1 MSSFALVFALIV
13 YIKINPLQFII
24 KQTVACTLVAA
35 LLATNLQA
43 QQKKI
48 QVLTVPGSSQYC
60 KIDPTGISVL
70 PSGRFVSPAGNT
82 IRITNDPFGMAVS
95 PDGKKA
101 VTLHNG
107 VFTIIDLVTLHDT
120 RVPGYENKINSP
132 LTHEPLNTS
141 AFTND
146 SVKNNIIPS
155 ALPQGSFL
163 GVAFASDSKTVYL
176 SGGDNGAVI
185 VYDIEKLQRI
195 DSISLNG
202 KVNGI
207 GFDDSFTSDL
217 LLNETNNELLILDRG
232 NFRLVRYNIIDKK
245 ITASIPAGRQP
256 FGLALSE
263 DKKTAFIA
271 NVGVYSYPL
280 VVGMTKENHD
290 SMMISHHPY
299 GDNTKESINGTTIEG
314 KKIPG
319 VGSPHS
325 PEAMSVF
332 TIDLITNKVID
343 KFKTGFQV
351 GEMIEGAEVVG
362 GASPNSIAVG
372 KQFAYVTNATND
384 NISIIDYK
392 KHKILGHIQIA
403 ADKRI
408 DKFRGLLPFGI
419 TISKDEKTLYVALL
433 GFNAVAVID
442 VATKTTRGLIPTGWG
457 PTRVQLSKDEK
468 ELYIITCRGL
478 GAGPNGGDGFVAP
491 PQGTYI
497 GDIQLGSFQKVMMP
511 SAKELADYT
520 KQTISNTFVSTEV
533 LDNIK
538 NPLPVLPGLHESPI
552 KYIVYITKE
561 NRSYDEVFG
570 QLKNAKGDT
579 TLARFGVNCEFTLPD
594 SLRAKYAHLKV
605 TPNQHKAAKQF
616 SFSDNFYCDSD
627 ASIHGHHWMVGVIP
641 NEWVEANSSVDK
653 TANFF
658 SKAPGRRFP
667 GSTGSIDPED
677 YGEIGGMWEALERKK
692 VNFYNFGEANET
704 AHVREEWMDTAT
716 GAGHG
721 VMVPMQKALFTRTS
735 HNYAGFNMNIPDQ
748 FRMNQFENEFT
759 KMWIKGKK
767 PMPSLIAMQ
776 VPNDHTAGARPE
788 DGYYFPQS
796 FVADNDLAVG
806 RILHFLSRTK
816 YWKNM
821 LVIITEDDPQGGVD
835 HIDAHRSILMMAGPY
850 VKKGYV
856 SHTHANFGSILKT
869 IYNILG
875 VKYVNQYD
883 VTASLLQDFFTDKP
897 DYTPYT
903 LELHDPRVFDL
914 EKAMKKYKR
923 SVDWRKVMQGPDMD
937 DEDDMRKNHY
947 KQTKGK

>member
-1 MSSFALVFALIV
+1 
-13 YIKINPLQFII
+13 LQFII
-24 KQTVACTLVAA
+24 RHPIVLCLTVILS
-35 LLATNLQA
+35 ATNLQA

-48 QVLTVPGSSQYC
+48 NVLSVPGSNQYC
-60 KIDPTGISVL
+60 KIDTAGISVL
-70 PSGRFVSPAGNT
+70 PSGRYVTPAGNF
-82 IRITNDPFGMAVS
+82 IRITNDPFGMAIS

-107 VFTIIDLVTLHDT
+107 VFTIIDLVSLNAI

-132 LTHEPLNTS
+132 LTHEPLNS
-141 AFTND
+141 SPFTND
-146 SVKNNIIPS
+146 SAKNNIIPT

-163 GVAFASDSKTVYL
+163 GVAFAPDSKTVYL

-202 KVNGI
+202 KVAGEDF
-207 GFDDSFTSDL
+207 GDSFTSDL
-217 LLNETNNELLILDRG
+217 LLDNTSNELLILDRG
-232 NFRLVRYNIIDKK
+232 NFRLVRYNLEQKK

-256 FGLALSE
+256 FGLALSA
-263 DKKTAFIA
+263 DKQTAFVA

-280 VVGMTKENHD
+280 VKGMTKENFD

-299 GDNTKESINGTTIEG
+299 GDNTKESINGTEVEG

-332 TIDLITNKVID
+332 TIDLTTNKVVD
-343 KFKTGFQV
+343 KFKTGFQI

-392 KHKILGHIQIA
+392 SHKILGHIQITV
-403 ADKRI
+403 DKRI

-419 TISKDEKTLYVALL
+419 TLSKDEKTLYVALL

-442 VATKTTRGLIPTGWG
+442 IATKTTRGLIPTGWG
-457 PTRVQLSKDEK
+457 PTRVQLSKNEK

-478 GAGPNGGDGFVAP
+478 GAGPNGGNGFVAP

-497 GDIQLGSFQKVMMP
+497 GDIQLGTFQKVPMP
-511 SAKELADYT
+511 SASELAAYT
-520 KQTISNTFVSTEV
+520 RQTISNTFVNTEV
-533 LDNIK
+533 VDDIK
-538 NPLPVLPGLHESPI
+538 NPLPVLPGSHLSPI

-579 TLARFGVNCEFTLPD
+579 TLARFGMNCEFTLPD

-605 TPNQHKAAKQF
+605 TPNHQKAAKQF
-616 SFSDNFYCDSD
+616 AFSDNFYCDSD
-627 ASIHGHHWMVGVIP
+627 ASIHGHHWMMGVIP

-667 GSTGSIDPED
+667 GSTGSMDPED

-716 GAGHG
+716 GAAHG

-748 FRMNQFENEFT
+748 FRMNQFEDEFT
-759 KMWIKGKK
+759 KRWIKGKK

-883 VTASLLQDFFTDKP
+883 LTASLLQDFFTNKP

-903 LELHDPRVFDL
+903 LEQHDPRVFDL
-914 EKAMKKYKR
+914 EKAMKKYNR

-947 KQTKGK
+947 KPTKGK

>member
-1 MSSFALVFALIV
+1 M
-13 YIKINPLQFII
+13 
-24 KQTVACTLVAA
+24 
-35 LLATNLQA
+35 ATNLQA

-48 QVLTVPGSSQYC
+48 NVLSVPGSNQYC
-60 KIDPTGISVL
+60 KIDTAGISVL
-70 PSGRFVSPAGNT
+70 PSGRYVTPAGNF
-82 IRITNDPFGMAVS
+82 IRITNDPFGMAIS

-107 VFTIIDLVTLHDT
+107 VFTIIDLGSLKKT

-132 LTHEPLNTS
+132 LTHEPLNS
-141 AFTND
+141 SSFAND
-146 SVKNNIIPS
+146 SVKKNIIPT
-155 ALPQGSFL
+155 ALTHGSFL
-163 GVAFASDSKTVYL
+163 GVAFAPDSKTVYL

-202 KVNGI
+202 KVGETD
-207 GFDDSFTSDL
+207 FDDSFTSDL
-217 LLNETNNELLILDRG
+217 LLDNASNELLILDRG
-232 NFRLVRYNIIDKK
+232 NFRLVRYNLAQKK

-256 FGLALSE
+256 FGLALSA
-263 DKKTAFIA
+263 DKQTAFVA

-280 VVGMTKENHD
+280 VKGITKENMD

-299 GDNTKESINGTTIEG
+299 GDNTKESINGTEVEG

-332 TIDLITNKVID
+332 TIDLTTNKVVD
-343 KFKTGFQV
+343 KFKTGFQI

-392 KHKILGHIQIA
+392 KHKILGHIQIKV
-403 ADKRI
+403 DKRI

-419 TISKDEKTLYVALL
+419 TLSKDEKTLYVALL

-442 VATKTTRGLIPTGWG
+442 VPTKTTKGLIPTGWG
-457 PTRVQLSKDEK
+457 PSRVQLSKDEK
-468 ELYIITCRGL
+468 EIYIITCRGL
-478 GAGPNGGDGFVAP
+478 GAGPNGGAGFIAP

-497 GDIQLGSFQKVMMP
+497 GDVQLGTFQKVPMP
-511 SAKELADYT
+511 SATELAVYT
-520 KQTISNTFVSTEV
+520 KQTISNTFVSTAIQ
-533 LDNIK
+533 DDKK
-538 NPLPVLPGLHESPI
+538 NPLPALPGLHESPI

-570 QLKNAKGDT
+570 QMENAKGDT
-579 TLARFGVNCEFTLPD
+579 TLARFGVNCEYTLPD
-594 SLRAKYAHLKV
+594 SLRFKYAHLKV
-605 TPNQHKAAKQF
+605 TPNHRKAAKQF

-627 ASIHGHHWMVGVIP
+627 ASIHGHHWMMGVIP
-641 NEWVEANSSVDK
+641 NEWVETNSSVDK
-653 TANFF
+653 TAGLF

-667 GSTGSIDPED
+667 GSTGSMDPED

-692 VNFYNFGEANET
+692 INFYNFGEANET

-716 GAGHG
+716 GAGHA

-748 FRMNQFENEFT
+748 FRMNQFEGEFT
-759 KMWIKGKK
+759 KMWLKGKK
-767 PMPSLIAMQ
+767 QMPSLITMQ
-776 VPNDHTAGARPE
+776 VPNDHTAGVRPE
-788 DGYYFPQS
+788 DGYYFPHS

-897 DYTPYT
+897 DFTPYT
-903 LELHDPRVFDL
+903 LEKHDERVFDV
-914 EKAMKKYKR
+914 EKAMKKYHR
-923 SVDWRKVMQGPDMD
+923 NIDWRKIMQGPDMD